1 MLQPRPFNSLA
12 MSQVPLARPL
22 SQPVRFLRSPALRPP
37 SNRVTFQSALSQ
49 CRAILLRARSS
60 LLLKLLRPRRLS
72 SPLLHMFSR
81 PLSSYRAPS
90 SPPLRPLNLLS
101 SRSPRPPLKRHRLM
115 SPSVNKLQA
124 LAIER
129 FLGRLSLCQKVVLLK
144 PLALLPPMP
153 PLRHPESL
161 RLLVLQKLDSRRIHS
176 RTRPAIDLSS
186 LSPLPQHL
194 LDLRPP
200 PSRTY
205 QNPRPRRT
213 WHTHRRPRD

>member
-1 MLQPRPFNSLA
+1 MSL
-12 MSQVPLARPL
+12 VLLARPS

-37 SNRVTFQSALSQ
+37 SNRVMFQSPLRL
-49 CRAILLRARSS
+49 CRATLLRARYS
-60 LLLKLLRPRRLS
+60 LPVKLLRPRRLS

-81 PLSSYRAPS
+81 PLSSSRAPS
-90 SPPLRPLNLLS
+90 SPPLRSLRLLS
-101 SRSPRPPLKRHRLM
+101 SRSSRPPLKRHRLL
-115 SPSVNKLQA
+115 SPSVNKLPA

-129 FLGRLSLCQKVVLLK
+129 FLGRLSLCQRVVLLK

-153 PLRHPESL
+153 PLRHPELL
-161 RLLVLQKLDSRRIHS
+161 RLLALQRLDSRRIHS
-176 RTRPAIDLSS
+176 RTQLAIDLSS